1 MDRIKLKVM
10 GVSCSQNQSGTFVLI
25 LAEEN
30 GLRRI
35 PIIIGQPEAQS
46 IVFHL
51 EGIKPPRPFSYDLML
66 SLANAYNITVTEIFI
81 YKLENGVFYS
91 ALLCDNKQT
100 KIKIEARTSD
110 AVALAL
116 RFNSPIYASPEI
128 LEKAGII
135 IGEEGHKKEKSK
147 SSGEVNL
154 WEKSAKELQKLL
166 ATAVESENY
175 ELAGVI
181 KDIINHRKNVK

>member
-1 MDRIKLKVM
+1 MDRIKLKVL
-10 GVSCSQNQSGTFVLI
+10 GVSCSQIQSGTFVLI
-25 LAEEN
+25 LAEEK
-30 GLRRI
+30 GTRRI
-35 PIIIGQPEAQS
+35 PVVIGQTEAQS
-46 IVFHL
+46 IVFYL

-66 SLANAYNITVTEIFI
+66 SLANAYDITVAEIFI

-91 ALLCDNKQT
+91 AMLCDNKQT

-116 RFNSPIYASPEI
+116 LFSCPIYASSEI

-135 IGEEGHKKEKSK
+135 ISEEGHKKEKK
-147 SSGEVNL
+147 EKGEVNL
-154 WEKSAKELQKLL
+154 WEKSVKELEKLL
-166 ATAVESENY
+166 ANAVEVENY

-181 KDIINHRKNVK
+181 KKVINHRKDAK